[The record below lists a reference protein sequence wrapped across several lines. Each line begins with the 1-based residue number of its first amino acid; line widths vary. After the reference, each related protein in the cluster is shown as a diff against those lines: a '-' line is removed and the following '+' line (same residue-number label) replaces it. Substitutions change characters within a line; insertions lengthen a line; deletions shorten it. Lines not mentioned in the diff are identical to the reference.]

1 MMKLLTTAAGG
12 VALLL
17 IQCCTGDAF
26 SSSSVASSSSRTKTC
41 LFQEIISATSNTPTT
56 FPISSLQEL
65 DDADNLIH
73 HSSSSRVNN
82 DSGAL
87 VTTLSSLEQQDEKPD
102 AVAATA
108 KTTTTELVPTTWS
121 QAIQRFFLGDIGP
134 PLVVLTISGFIYT
147 RYQLL
152 STVPF
157 SITEL
162 AIFTA
167 SIITWWVQEYIFHRY
182 LLHSPFNWIGKSIHG
197 AHHDK
202 DYFHISID
210 PPALLLGWL
219 FAAHFIISMVLPQ
232 RNLCLSATI
241 GYALAGLV
249 YEWSHYIVHTK
260 VKPRI
265 ISSSSPTE
273 QQQKQPKQSL
283 LERMVIQPLMKGYAK
298 MRDNHIRHHR
308 IDSRYWYSFSVTEMD
323 DLFGTN
329 PNVRD
334 VKRDMKRKV
343 MKEQRQKQQEAE
355 GFQ

>member
-1 MMKLLTTAAGG
+1 MKLITTATRAGAA
-12 VALLL
+12 VLFIL
-17 IQCCTGDAF
+17 CRKGDAF
-26 SSSSVASSSSRTKTC
+26 SSSVASSSRTKTC
-41 LFQEIISATSNTPTT
+41 LFQKTISANTPT
-56 FPISSLQEL
+56 FPIASPIQEL

-73 HSSSSRVNN
+73 HHSSSSRANN
-82 DSGAL
+82 DSSA
-87 VTTLSSLEQQDEKPD
+87 VITTLSSLKQQEEKSD
-102 AVAATA
+102 AIAATTTTTA
-108 KTTTTELVPTTWS
+108 AATTTELVPTTWS

-152 STVPF
+152 STIPF

-162 AIFTA
+162 AVFTL
-167 SIITWWVQEYIFHRY
+167 SIMTWWVQEYIFHRY

-197 AHHDK
+197 THHDK
-202 DYFHISID
+202 EYFHISID

-219 FAAHFIISMVLPQ
+219 FAAHFIISIFLPQ

-241 GYALAGLV
+241 GYSLAGLV

-265 ISSSSPTE
+265 ISSSPTE
-273 QQQKQPKQSL
+273 EQQKQQPQQSL

-323 DLFGTN
+323 DLFCTN
-329 PNVRD
+329 PNVRE
-334 VKRDMKRKV
+334 VKRKV
-343 MKEQRQKQQEAE
+343 VEEQRQKQQETE

>member
-1 MMKLLTTAAGG
+1 MKLITTTVGLG
-12 VALLL
+12 VPVVLFILFRS
-17 IQCCTGDAF
+17 GDAF
-26 SSSSVASSSSRTKTC
+26 SSSVASSSRTKTC
-41 LFQEIISATSNTPTT
+41 LFQETISANTPT
-56 FPISSLQEL
+56 FPIAPPIQEL
-65 DDADNLIH
+65 DDAGNLIH
-73 HSSSSRVNN
+73 HYSSISRSNN
-82 DSGAL
+82 DRGARI
-87 VTTLSSLEQQDEKPD
+87 TTLSSLKLQEEKPD
-102 AVAATA
+102 AIAATTTTTA
-108 KTTTTELVPTTWS
+108 ATTTELVPTTWS
-121 QAIQRFFLGDIGP
+121 QALQRFFLGDIGP
-134 PLVVLTISGFIYT
+134 PLVVLTISGFIFT

-152 STVPF
+152 STIPF

-162 AIFTA
+162 AMFTL

-197 AHHDK
+197 THHDK

-210 PPALLLGWL
+210 PPALLLGWI
-219 FAAHFIISMVLPQ
+219 FAAHFIISILLPQ

-241 GYALAGLV
+241 GYSLAGLV

-265 ISSSSPTE
+265 ISSSPTEE
-273 QQQKQPKQSL
+273 QQQKQQPQQSL

-308 IDSRYWYSFSVTEMD
+308 IDSRYWYAFSVTEMD
-323 DLFGTN
+323 DIFGTN

-334 VKRDMKRKV
+334 VKRKV
-343 MKEQRQKQQEAE
+343 MKEERQKQQETE

>member
-1 MMKLLTTAAGG
+1 MTKLITTAARG
-12 VALLL
+12 VVLFIL
-17 IQCCTGDAF
+17 CRTGDAF
-26 SSSSVASSSSRTKTC
+26 SSSVSRCSRTKTC
-41 LFQEIISATSNTPTT
+41 LFQETISANTPT
-56 FPISSLQEL
+56 FPIAPPIQEL

-73 HSSSSRVNN
+73 HGSSSRTNN
-82 DSGAL
+82 DSSAVL
-87 VTTLSSLEQQDEKPD
+87 TTLSSLKQQEEKSD
-102 AVAATA
+102 AIAA
-108 KTTTTELVPTTWS
+108 TTTTAELVPTTWS

-152 STVPF
+152 STIPF

-162 AIFTA
+162 VIFTV
-167 SIITWWVQEYIFHRY
+167 SIMTWWVQEYIFHRY

-197 AHHDK
+197 THHDK
-202 DYFHISID
+202 EYFHISID

-219 FAAHFIISMVLPQ
+219 FSAHFIISTVLPQ

-241 GYALAGLV
+241 GYSLAGLV

-260 VKPRI
+260 VKLRI
-265 ISSSSPTE
+265 ISSLSTE
-273 QQQKQPKQSL
+273 EQQKQQPQQSL
-283 LERMVIQPLMKGYAK
+283 LERLVIQPLMKGYAK

-334 VKRDMKRKV
+334 VKRKV
-343 MKEQRQKQQEAE
+343 VKEQRLKQQETE

>member
-1 MMKLLTTAAGG
+1 MKLITTAARGG
-12 VALLL
+12 VVLFIL
-17 IQCCTGDAF
+17 CRTGGDAF
-26 SSSSVASSSSRTKTC
+26 SSSSLTSSSRTKTC
-41 LFQEIISATSNTPTT
+41 LFQETISANTPT
-56 FPISSLQEL
+56 FPIAPLQEL
-65 DDADNLIH
+65 DDADSLIH
-73 HSSSSRVNN
+73 HGSSSSRANN
-82 DSGAL
+82 GSGADI
-87 VTTLSSLEQQDEKPD
+87 TTLSSLKQQEE
-102 AVAATA
+102 T
-108 KTTTTELVPTTWS
+108 TTTTELVPTTWS

-152 STVPF
+152 STIPF

-162 AIFTA
+162 VVFTV
-167 SIITWWVQEYIFHRY
+167 SIMTWWVQEYIFHRY

-202 DYFHISID
+202 QYFHISID

-219 FAAHFIISMVLPQ
+219 FASHFIISMLLPQ

-241 GYALAGLV
+241 GYSLAGLV

-265 ISSSSPTE
+265 ISSLSTE
-273 QQQKQPKQSL
+273 EQQKQQPQQSL
-283 LERMVIQPLMKGYAK
+283 LERLVIQPLMKGYAK

-308 IDSRYWYSFSVTEMD
+308 IDSRYWYSFSFTEMD
-323 DLFGTN
+323 DIFGTN

-334 VKRDMKRKV
+334 VKRKV
-343 MKEQRQKQQEAE
+343 MKEERLKQQETE